1 MIRKPEMQVDHMLE
15 ANVRPH
21 YSARR
26 PESDIETEEQDAK
39 RRTKCNTREQ

>member
-1 MIRKPEMQVDHMLE
+1 MSEDQWIRMTVC
-15 ANVRPH
+15 RPH